1 MSAEIVVE
9 VRRALAEVE
18 KKFQGVDWKNSLAD
32 IAREVRLV
40 GSKFSEADKIQ
51 GFVLELN
58 GADAST
64 HRPSW
69 PEAVFEQ
76 DVLHVKLSAG
86 FLDKTEHIEFKFG
99 HVEAPAEP
107 PAEEAEEP
115 EASDDA
121 PAYHSAH

>member
-18 KKFQGVDWKNSLAD
+18 KNFQGVDWKNSLAD

-76 DVLHVKLSAG
+76 DVLNVKLSAG

-99 HVEAPAEP
+99 HVEVVAAVDEAAPV
-107 PAEEAEEP
+107 EEP
-115 EASDDA
+115 AVVSQPEALA
-121 PAYHSAH
+121 E